1 MKLFTKYNRVN
12 IGATILV
19 FLIGSIGF
27 YFALHYVLI
36 RQLDDSLKAEQ
47 QEVTSYIAQHNELP
61 SIQNTKHQW
70 IEIKPGSAQQPQQWP
85 HSIELY
91 NPKEDEQETV
101 RQLVFGIFAAGKPY
115 TVTVNKSV
123 TETED
128 LLQLIILVTITMIF
142 LMLLFNYII
151 NRRLVKKI
159 WQPFYNSIDAIRH
172 YRLQTSLKLPASNIE
187 EIEMLNESVN
197 AMTDRIHHDYQ
208 ALRSLTE
215 NASHEMQTPL
225 AVIHSKVEALM
236 QEMQLNESNLLHL
249 TTIENAAQK
258 LSKLHQS
265 LLLLTKL
272 ENRQFLSNEQVNLA
286 AIVRNKVAE
295 REELLEARGIVLTLH
310 CEDVILSFH
319 QHLAEIMVGNLFNN
333 AVSHTPP
340 GKRIDIA
347 LEANAFVITNDA
359 SGGTLDAAKIF
370 QRFYKGDTGT
380 EGTGLGLAIV
390 QEICHLAGFNI
401 SYQYQDQRHEFRINF

>member
-47 QEVTSYIAQHNELP
+47 QEVVSYVAQHNELP
-61 SIQNTKHQW
+61 FIQNTKHQW
-70 IEIKPGSAQQPQQWP
+70 IDIKPGAVPQLHRWP
-85 HSIELY
+85 QSVEIY
-91 NPKEDEQETV
+91 NPREQEQETV
-101 RQLVFGIFAAGKPY
+101 RQLVFGIAAGGKAY
-115 TVTVNKSV
+115 RVTVNKSV

-128 LLQLIILVTITMIF
+128 LLQLIILVTVTMIF
-142 LMLLFNYII
+142 LLLLFNYII

-159 WQPFYNSIDAIRH
+159 WQPFYNSIDAIGL
-172 YRLQTSLKLPASNIE
+172 YRLQTALQLPASNIE
-187 EIEMLNESVN
+187 EIKLLNESVN
-197 AMTDRIHHDYQ
+197 AMTDRIRHDYQ

-236 QEMQLNESNLLHL
+236 QEMQMSESSLLHL

-286 AIVRNKVAE
+286 AIVRNKVSE
-295 REELLEARGIVLTLH
+295 WEELLESRGILMTLH
-310 CEDVILSFH
+310 CDEVTLPFH

-333 AVSHTPP
+333 AVRHTPP
-340 GKRIDIA
+340 GKRIDIV
-347 LEANAFVITNDA
+347 LEPNSFVITNDA
-359 SGGTLDAAKIF
+359 AGGALDATKIF
-370 QRFYKGDTGT
+370 QRFYKADTGT

-401 SYQYQDQRHEFRINF
+401 QYHYSHQRHEFRINF